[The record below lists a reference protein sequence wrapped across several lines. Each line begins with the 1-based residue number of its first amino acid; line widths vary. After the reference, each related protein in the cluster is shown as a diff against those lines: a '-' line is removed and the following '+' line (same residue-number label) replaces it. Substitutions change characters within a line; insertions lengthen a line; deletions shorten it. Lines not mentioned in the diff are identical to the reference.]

1 MSSNNIQKSV
11 ISYNDTVSS
20 LNFCKTNQNLLISSS
35 WDGTITILEDPNYSL
50 AKGSF
55 SFQDEETKMPLPILY
70 ADFIQNSES
79 QIISLDIEN
88 TLRLSNIS
96 QNKSSSLSLPI
107 NSQIFNISQVY
118 NSPSNFILFDREQ
131 NIYNYDIRT
140 KNNCNVQ
147 TKTERQITSAKTFN
161 NMIIT
166 GDIQQIT
173 FYDNRAMDKSILTIN
188 HHLNG
193 SEITSLEY
201 IENESV
207 ILGGAEGKIA
217 VEYLDSSKGKSYS
230 FKCHRIEESESIKL
244 YAVNSIIYDNKR
256 KIYFSGG
263 SDGYIYG
270 WDYIKR
276 KKVFKSEKEKNA
288 IVGLDIKKDKTK
300 LAYAVSYLYEDG
312 NFEEE
317 SNKSKDNNFI
327 NIINEVEFFISQ
339 KK

>member
-1 MSSNNIQKSV
+1 MSSNTTLKPV
-11 ISYNDTVSS
+11 ISYNDTISS
-20 LNFCKTNQNLLISSS
+20 VNFCKMNQNLLISSS
-35 WDGTITILEDPNYSL
+35 WDGTITILDGTNYSL
-50 AKGSF
+50 IKDRF
-55 SFQDEETKMPLPILY
+55 FFQDEETKMPLPILY

-88 TLRLSNIS
+88 TLRVSNIS

-107 NSQIFNISQVY
+107 SSQIFTLSQVY
-118 NSPSNFILFDREQ
+118 NSPNNFLLFDRDQ

-140 KNNCNVQ
+140 KNNVNVQ

-166 GDIQQIT
+166 GDIEQIT
-173 FYDNRAMDKSILTIN
+173 FYDNRAIDKSILTIN

-193 SEITSLEY
+193 TEITSMEY

-217 VEYLDSSKGKSYS
+217 VEYLDPSKCKSYS
-230 FKCHRIEESESIKL
+230 FKCHRIEESDSIKL

-288 IVGLDIKKDKTK
+288 IVGIDISKDKTK
-300 LAYAVSYLYEDG
+300 LAYAVSYLSENG

-317 SNKSKDNNFI
+317 FNKNKENNFI
-327 NIINEVEFFISQ
+327 KIINEIECFISQ